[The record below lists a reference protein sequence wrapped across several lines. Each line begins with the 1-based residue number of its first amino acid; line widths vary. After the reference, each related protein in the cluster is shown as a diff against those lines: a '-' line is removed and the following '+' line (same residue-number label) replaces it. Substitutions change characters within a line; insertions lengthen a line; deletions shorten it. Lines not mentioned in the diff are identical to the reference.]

1 MARRKQVASQSS
13 EIAPI
18 EETAP
23 RPAETAT
30 AVAEPPQGEPQRPL
44 YRDVR
49 EQRTVRISPGPD
61 GDKLRLLRS
70 DRYNQMQISPDGEL
84 PDWARERLQADGW
97 RDRVEDE
104 GIYTKQLPPRP
115 KPGDDGQ
122 EPEPARPAWPAVIEA
137 ERFFEQLAND
147 IRADRKMPQVR
158 LGTAAAAER

>member
-1 MARRKQVASQSS
+1 MARRNQVAAQSS
-13 EIAPI
+13 K
-18 EETAP
+18 TAP
-23 RPAETAT
+23 VEEAAPQPAAT
-30 AVAEPPQGEPQRPL
+30 AVAEPSAEERQRPP

-49 EQRTVRISPGPD
+49 EQKDVRVSPN

-104 GIYTKQLPPRP
+104 GIYTRQLPPRP
-115 KPGDDGQ
+115 KAGEEDR
-122 EPEPARPAWPAVIEA
+122 ELSSARRRAVIEA

-147 IRADRKMPQVR
+147 LRADRKMPPVR
-158 LGTAAAAER
+158 LGTAAER